1 MVRSVTVFDEDFT
14 EDDMDAALD
23 WQTQDGLKCSCGGF
37 VDETMAPGRDD
48 DFDAEVVTCH
58 RCAAR
63 DRMQRAWAQD
73 NGETAG
79 ARIRTWETG

>member
-1 MVRSVTVFDEDFT
+1 MQDALVWQSED
-14 EDDMDAALD
+14 A
-23 WQTQDGLKCSCGGF
+23 LKCACGGF

-48 DFDAEVVTCH
+48 DFDAEVVVCH

-63 DRMQRAWAQD
+63 DRKQRQWTAD

-79 ARIRTWETG
+79 ARIRTWESDDSRTT